1 MRKDFTF
8 SNIAAALLLML
19 FFIAFAV
26 VVTLHF
32 RPLYYF
38 DVDHLNI
45 PEVSGLSRQ
54 EIIENYDALI
64 DYNSMFNRGEL
75 EFPSLS
81 MSETGKIHFEEVKN
95 IFVGFQYF
103 FVFALTASA
112 FFTVCKIR
120 KKEYGFLW
128 LASIFSIV
136 IPLVLGGLIAL
147 NWQWFFVTF
156 HHIAFNNDYWIF
168 NAVTDP
174 VITILPDAFFMH
186 CAVMI
191 LALVILL
198 SAVCFIIYRVAL
210 KKKATKVLI
219 QE

>member
-19 FFIAFAV
+19 FFISLSV
-26 VVTLHF
+26 VVTLNF

-54 EIIENYDALI
+54 DIIENYDALI
-64 DYNSMFNRGEL
+64 DYNSIFSQDEL
-75 EFPSLS
+75 VFPSLA

-103 FVFALTASA
+103 FIFALAASA
-112 FFTVCKIR
+112 IFTIYKIK

-128 LASIFSIV
+128 LASILSIV
-136 IPLVLGGLIAL
+136 IPLILGGLIAL

-168 NAVTDP
+168 DAVTDP

-191 LALVILL
+191 LAIVILL
-198 SAVCFIIYRVAL
+198 SALCFVIYRL
-210 KKKATKVLI
+210 FTSTNKPTKV
-219 QE
+219 